1 MELQKFYIKGRTFLS
16 TDSNLQEALASIY
29 DTPERPRCLCVRG
42 GVEMYV
48 AKHRL
53 YLVKRMPS
61 TGNKHH
67 PSCPSFEPEWSH
79 SGLGELMGEAVIE
92 HSPES
97 IEIRVDFALARMPGR
112 SIPRGEK
119 TTPVEINAPRH
130 RMSLRALLHFL
141 WEKAGFNRW
150 YPAMTNKRS
159 QGVIRKYLLE
169 AADEVETKGIRL
181 SERLY
186 IPESF
191 NEERKA
197 EIAERRREKLAL
209 LHSPEDEV
217 QYKMAIVIGEFKS
230 VEASPYGRKIWV
242 KHMPDCPLL
251 IETKTWERAERV
263 FGTILEARD
272 ADAPSTLRI
281 VLCALIY
288 AKREYTYQID
298 AITFMLVTEN
308 WIPVD
313 GMYELPLI
321 QMLIDRSR
329 RFMKPLR
336 YDAKSVA
343 HYPNA
348 LLLDTGDRPVPLHII
363 SGFMEEKERSAKEK
377 ALKISEDYFWVWYS
391 DKPMPDLPSSKLV
404 RLEY

>member
-16 TDSNLQEALASIY
+16 TDANLQEALASIY
-29 DTPERPRCLCVRG
+29 ETPERPRCLCVRG

-48 AKHRL
+48 AKHRS
-53 YLVKRMPS
+53 YLVKRMPG
-61 TGNKHH
+61 TGNKHL

-97 IEIRVDFALARMPGR
+97 IEIRVDFALARMPGK
-112 SIPRGEK
+112 SVPRGEQ
-119 TTPVEINAPRH
+119 TVPSEINAPRH

-150 YPAMTNKRS
+150 YPAMANKRS

-186 IPESF
+186 IPEPF
-191 NEERKA
+191 NEERKT
-197 EIAERRREKLAL
+197 EIVERRREKLAV
-209 LHSPEDEV
+209 LHVSEDDA

-230 VEASPYGRKIWV
+230 VETSPYGRKILV

-251 IETKTWERAERV
+251 IETKTWERAERT
-263 FGTILEARD
+263 FGSMLEARD
-272 ADAPSTLRI
+272 ADAPGKLRI

-288 AKREYTYQID
+288 AKRQYTYQID

-321 QMLIDRSR
+321 QTLTDQSR

-336 YDAKSVA
+336 YDAKSAA
-343 HYPNA
+343 HHPNL
-348 LLLDTGDRPVPLHII
+348 LLLDTGDKPVQLHIV
-363 SGFMEEKERSAKEK
+363 SGFMEPKERVAKEK
-377 ALKISEDYFWVWYS
+377 ALKTQDGNSWVWYT
-391 DKPMPDLPSSKLV
+391 DKEMPELPK
-404 RLEY
+404 

>member
-1 MELQKFYIKGRTFLS
+1 MELQKFYIKGRMFLS
-16 TDSNLQEALASIY
+16 TDTTLQEALASIY
-29 DTPERPRCLCVRG
+29 ETPERPRCLCVRG

-48 AKHRL
+48 AKHRS
-53 YLVKRMPS
+53 YLVKRMPG
-61 TGNKHH
+61 TGNQHL

-79 SGLGELMGEAVIE
+79 SGLGELMGDAVIE

-97 IEIRVDFALARMPGR
+97 IEIRVDFALARMPGK
-112 SIPRGEK
+112 SVPRGEQSV
-119 TTPVEINAPRH
+119 PSEIHAPRH

-150 YPAMTNKRS
+150 YPAMVNKRS

-186 IPESF
+186 IPEPF

-197 EIAERRREKLAL
+197 EIAERRREKLAV
-209 LHSPEDEV
+209 LHAPEDDA

-230 VEASPYGRKIWV
+230 VETSPYGRKILV

-251 IETKTWERAERV
+251 IETKTWERAERT
-263 FGTILEARD
+263 FGSMLEARD
-272 ADAPSTLRI
+272 ADTPGKLRI

-288 AKREYTYQID
+288 AKREYTYQIN

-308 WIPVD
+308 WIPVE

-321 QMLIDRSR
+321 QTLTDQSR

-336 YDAKSVA
+336 YDAKSAA
-343 HYPNA
+343 HYPNL
-348 LLLDTGDRPVPLHII
+348 LLLDAGDKPVPLHIV
-363 SGFMEEKERSAKEK
+363 SGFMEPKERAAKEK
-377 ALKISEDYFWVWYS
+377 ALKTQDGDIWVWYA
-391 DKPMPDLPSSKLV
+391 DKEMPELPKQLGA
-404 RLEY
+404 RAR